1 MEILII
7 IGLILLNGILS
18 MSEIALVSARRSKL
32 EAEAKKGSKAASEA
46 LKLSNDPN
54 KFFSTIQIGITLI
67 GILTG
72 LLSGKAIA
80 DDLENL
86 VKQIDLLAPWSS
98 GIAQTTVVIVATYLT
113 LVLGELVPKR
123 LGMSKSE
130 RIAKFIAK
138 PMRFLTF
145 LTLPAVWLLSKS
157 TAAIVGI
164 FKITG
169 KGSKVTEDEIKAILR
184 EGFNDGEVQEVEHDI
199 VGRVFSLGDR
209 DVDSIMTH
217 RTDLIALNI
226 NDNKTIIR
234 EKVIANMHNLYP
246 VVSSNPDDI
255 LGIVSL
261 KDLFAHI
268 DAPNFSLRKL
278 VVPAQFLPE
287 NQSVYNA
294 LEQFRNTGKKYG
306 FVINEFGDV
315 QGIVTLSDIMHALV
329 GQKYEDD
336 RDIIVRDDGSLLVD
350 GKCSFYNFLEYF
362 DMEHLY
368 AEHDYNTLSGLI
380 LAILEHIPKAGER
393 FSWNRFDFEIM
404 DMDGVRID
412 KILVKL
418 NSNN

>member
-7 IGLILLNGILS
+7 AGLILLNGILS

-32 EAEAKKGSKAASEA
+32 EAEAKKGSKAAIEA

-54 KFFSTIQIGITLI
+54 RFLSAIQTGITLI

-72 LLSGKAIA
+72 LFSGRAIA
-80 DDLENL
+80 DDLENII
-86 VKQIDLLAPWSS
+86 KQIDFLAPWSG
-98 GIAQTTVVIVATYLT
+98 GIAKTTVVIIATYLT

-130 RIAKFIAK
+130 RVAKFMAK
-138 PMRFLTF
+138 PVRFLTTV
-145 LTLPAVWLLSKS
+145 TLPAVWLLSKS

-169 KGSKVTEDEIKAILR
+169 SGSKVTEDEIKAILK
-184 EGFNDGEVQEVEHDI
+184 EGFDDGEVQEVEHDI

-217 RTDLIALNI
+217 RTDLVALNI
-226 NDNKTIIR
+226 NDNKAVIR

-246 VVSSNPDDI
+246 VVSNNPDDI
-255 LGIVSL
+255 LGVVSL

-278 VVPAQFLPE
+278 LVPAQFLPE

-315 QGIVTLSDIMHALV
+315 QGVVTLSDIMHALV

-336 RDIIVRDDGSLLVD
+336 RDIVVRDDGSLLVD

-380 LAILEHIPKAGER
+380 LAILEHIPATGER

-418 NSNN
+418 NTE